1 MPAKRAKL
9 AVHPSP
15 ARAAIDRSRKRRKT
29 HAGPSLRIA
38 RDPRTDEVDESDE
51 FETETESEDELAGD
65 HSDRRRK
72 SAPAGAATATTR
84 GSSRSTSRRSSLP
97 RQHLAGR
104 SSRATSTSSPRFR
117 HAPVRGRPSR
127 SGQEDALVTQPPPP
141 RPPPAART
149 TRRGRH
155 QPLSPLPVNHSVPR
169 ARVASKGKGK
179 EVDMPVPTKRSRDA
193 GLAPRV
199 TRRTSGIVPADET
212 RGTKRK
218 RRSGRMVVDE
228 SEEEDEVV
236 EEELDDDD
244 EEEVEMEQEE
254 DSGVRRRLRSG
265 DSRLQEAGEE
275 AESDE
280 GEEADS
286 EMNEEDQGD
295 QDMADDDVEAKLRDW
310 TATQL
315 RRLLHGELV
324 ELYLVA
330 ASPSDSAPDAATQTK
345 DALIA
350 SIIAAR
356 TAPSTAPDA
365 EADSSADESDDGS
378 PRPRTSLEAS
388 PEDERPS
395 PARKGRTGGRTLRKK
410 VVRRTGGGRK
420 HPLTPPHTS
429 GEEDNDDEV
438 VTEPEEEPEAAP
450 APEPEP
456 VAGSTRMTR
465 RASQLEM
472 PPPPIPARRHLRTR
486 SNASNALPVA
496 ESSTAAAAREL
507 RNGKK
512 VASKGKVQ
520 IQEEEEASIFT
531 SPVAHRT
538 RGAAPTVSVLAARSP
553 GRQAPAALP
562 GSPRPGRAAKQKA
575 VARLAKG
582 DKGKGKAN
590 ADDVDDEEM
599 ALSDEEAEDDNFVL
613 SSESEAEG
621 DEERFPGD
629 EADPSSHARR
639 RRSSGRAATKD
650 ATTAKAVGR
659 RRRSARNAKQV
670 ETPPSDADE
679 ESAGEY
685 GEQDEDGENSEAE
698 ESTELTSHL
707 RPGKRQLRNGKVKGK
722 GKAHDEDA
730 VEEEPILGVEDDED
744 QDMDAEYED
753 EDEDEH
759 LDEDEVDLAN
769 ATSKTLL
776 RRKKDDL
783 VRLCE
788 ERDLDNDGRSTKQ
801 QLVDALLQWRDQ
813 EAGTSS
819 PDSASSASSTLSNLS
834 TETARAETK
843 TQRLDAVE
851 HASART
857 SKSTPLLMRA
867 EHPVSPEKPRT
878 PDHSK
883 QREQQEDV
891 NALDLESLQ
900 LQDKEIPPDKLTKL
914 ELVGSGGF
922 KDVYKGMY
930 RKRTIAICDIRG
942 HLTDMDIKELGL
954 LRDLRH
960 DNIVQFIG
968 VSIPKQPSAVPVM
981 IVTELCANGDLFDYI
996 RGVEAP
1002 PFRDIL
1008 EIMLGI
1014 AKGIEYLHARTPTI
1028 IHRDIK
1034 SSNVLITA
1042 QGVAKIADFGLARIK
1057 TSTKSMIRS
1066 LVGTVNWQAPE
1077 LWHPHPRYNEKVDV
1091 YSIGLVF
1098 WEMLQWHQPVKRYP
1112 FEGMN
1117 EHAIYGDVGQRQLR
1131 PSTAGLHRR
1140 WGGDIVDLMSRMW
1153 EQDPTKRPTMPEVVA
1168 GLKQLL
1174 ADEKAKLAAGRREAR
1189 RSS

>member
-9 AVHPSP
+9 IVHRSP

-38 RDPRTDEVDESDE
+38 RDSRTDEVDDSDA
-51 FETETESEDELAGD
+51 FETGSESEDELAGD
-65 HSDRRRK
+65 YSDRRR
-72 SAPAGAATATTR
+72 R
-84 GSSRSTSRRSSLP
+84 SLP
-97 RQHLAGR
+97 RQQHHPGR
-104 SSRATSTSSPRFR
+104 SSRATSTSSGGVHR
-117 HAPVRGRPSR
+117 AATRGRPSR

-141 RPPPAART
+141 PAPAAARA
-149 TRRGRH
+149 TRRGGH

-169 ARVASKGKGK
+169 TRVASKGKGK
-179 EVDMPVPTKRSRDA
+179 EVDMPVPAKRSRDA
-193 GLAPRV
+193 GLAHRV
-199 TRRTSGIVPADET
+199 TRRTSGSILAEEA
-212 RGTKRK
+212 RGLKRK
-218 RRSGRMVVDE
+218 RRSGRMIVDE

-236 EEELDDDD
+236 EEEL
-244 EEEVEMEQEE
+244 EEEEEAEMEQEE

-265 DSRLQEAGEE
+265 DSKLQDAAEE
-275 AESDE
+275 VDSEV

-286 EMNEEDQGD
+286 EMNEQDLGD

-310 TATQL
+310 TASQL

-330 ASPSDSAPDAATQTK
+330 ASPSDFAPDAATQTK
-345 DALIA
+345 DTLIA
-350 SIIAAR
+350 SIIGAR
-356 TAPSTAPDA
+356 NARSTAPDA
-365 EADSSADESDDGS
+365 DAGSSADESDGGS

-395 PARKGRTGGRTLRKK
+395 PARKGRTGGRTIRKK
-410 VVRRTGGGRK
+410 VVRRTGGGGK

-429 GEEDNDDEV
+429 GEEDNEDEV
-438 VTEPEEEPEAAP
+438 DIEPEEELEAAP

-456 VAGSTRMTR
+456 AAGSMRMTR
-465 RASQLEM
+465 RASQVEM

-486 SNASNALPVA
+486 SNASIAFPVA

-512 VASKGKVQ
+512 VASRSKAQIHVQ
-520 IQEEEEASIFT
+520 FDAVEEDEVPPFT

-538 RGAAPTVSVLAARSP
+538 RRAAPTVSVLAARSP
-553 GRQAPAALP
+553 GRQARVAAP

-582 DKGKGKAN
+582 DKGKGKVS
-590 ADDVDDEEM
+590 ADEVDDADM
-599 ALSDEEAEDDNFVL
+599 ALDGEEEEAEIFVL
-613 SSESEAEG
+613 SSDSEAEG
-621 DEERFPGD
+621 DEEPFPGD
-629 EADPSSHARR
+629 ETDSSSRVRR
-639 RRSSGRAATKD
+639 RRPSGRAAAKD
-650 ATTAKAVGR
+650 VTPAKAAGR
-659 RRRSARNAKQV
+659 RRRFMRTAKQV

-685 GEQDEDGENSEAE
+685 GEQDEAGENSEAE
-698 ESTELTSHL
+698 ESTELMSHL
-707 RPGKRQLRNGKVKGK
+707 RLGKRQLRNGKVVRLRKGE
-722 GKAHDEDA
+722 GKVQDEDA
-730 VEEEPILGVEDDED
+730 VEEEPELGEEDGEDE
-744 QDMDAEYED
+744 DMDAEYEE
-753 EDEDEH
+753 EDEDEQ

-776 RRKKDDL
+776 RRKKDEL

-788 ERDLDNDGRSTKQ
+788 ERDLSNDGRATKQ

-813 EAGTSS
+813 ETGASS
-819 PDSASSASSTLSNLS
+819 PDSASSASSTLSNVS

-843 TQRLDAVE
+843 TQRLDTIE

-857 SKSTPLLMRA
+857 SKNTPLLMRA
-867 EHPVSPEKPRT
+867 EHPASPEKPRT
-878 PDHSK
+878 PNHSK
-883 QREQQEDV
+883 EREQQEDV

-968 VSIPKQPSAVPVM
+968 VSIPKQPSSVPVM

-1002 PFRDIL
+1002 RFRDIL

-1014 AKGIEYLHARTPTI
+1014 AKGIEYLHARKPTI

-1091 YSIGLVF
+1091 YSVGLVF
-1098 WEMLQWHQPVKRYP
+1098 WEMLQWHQAVKRYP

-1140 WGGDIVDLMSRMW
+1140 WGGDIVDLMSKMW

-1174 ADEKAKLAAGRREAR
+1174 ADEKAKQREAR